1 MANTAV
7 GMFFAAGFYAATLIL
22 IAGLIWKIS
31 RYIFT
36 PAPLKIP
43 VTPAPVTWAGV
54 PVRLGQEIL
63 LFASLFK
70 SNKWIWL
77 FAVLFHAALLL
88 VVMRHLRYF
97 IEPVWFWVGLVQPF
111 GIYAGFAMVAGLLGL
126 WARRFVVDRIKY
138 ISGPSDHLMLALL
151 VMIGI
156 SGLLMKFVSRTD
168 IIHVKTYFLGLLRF
182 DIQGLPTDPLL
193 LAHLTLVL
201 ILMIVFPFSKLLH
214 APGIVFMP
222 SRYQVDNAREKRH
235 IVRWV
240 AKMMKQMEAD
250 DAAAAEAAAEKV
262 ADKA

>member
-7 GMFFAAGFYAATLIL
+7 GMFFAVGFYTAMLIL
-22 IAGLIWKIS
+22 ITGLAWKIAS
-31 RYIFT
+31 FMFT

-43 VTPAPVTWAGV
+43 VTPAPVTWTGV
-54 PVRLGQEIL
+54 PIRLGQEII

-70 SNKWIWL
+70 SNKWIWI
-77 FAVLFHAALLL
+77 FAVMFHAALLL
-88 VVMRHLRYF
+88 VVLRHTRYF
-97 IEPVWFWVGLVQPF
+97 VEPVWFWIGLVQPF
-111 GIYAGFAMVAGLLGL
+111 GIYAGFVMVLGLLGL
-126 WARRFVVDRIKY
+126 WARRFIVDRIKY

-168 IIHVKTYFLGLLRF
+168 IIQVKTFCLGLVQF

-201 ILMIVFPFSKLLH
+201 ILMIIFPFSKLLH
-214 APGIVFMP
+214 APGIIFMP

-250 DAAAAEAAAEKV
+250 DAAAEKAV
-262 ADKA
+262 DKA